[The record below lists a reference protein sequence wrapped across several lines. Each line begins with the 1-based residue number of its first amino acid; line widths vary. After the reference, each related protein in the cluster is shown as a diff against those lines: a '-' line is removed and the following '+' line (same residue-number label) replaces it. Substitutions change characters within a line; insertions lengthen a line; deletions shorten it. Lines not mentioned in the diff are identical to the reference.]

1 MNNRLKI
8 ARQLIK
14 LARNLIQE
22 STLSQQNILHELKKI
37 NINEY
42 RLFTQV
48 HDGQWIAY
56 PVNRNADLPDIY
68 VVLKDGKLKCGYNF
82 IDSEQLDYEGTP
94 QSSIVGLLQEMYIL
108 KDKIDNIV
116 VNLKNEQLDEEGK
129 EGEGEGENGGE
140 ENGGEENG
148 GSEDGGDE
156 ELDMDLDLDSGQEQ
170 TSQE

>member
-8 ARQLIK
+8 ARQLIR
-14 LARNLIQE
+14 LAKNLVQE
-22 STLSQQNILHELKKI
+22 STLSQQNILNELKKI

-48 HDGQWIAY
+48 HDGEWIAY

-68 VVLKDGKLKCGYNF
+68 VVLKDNKLYCGYNF

-94 QSSIVGLLQEMYIL
+94 QQSIVGLLQQIYVL

-116 VNLKNEQLDEEGK
+116 VNLKNEQLDEEGDE
-129 EGEGEGENGGE
+129 EGED
-140 ENGGEENG
+140 
-148 GSEDGGDE
+148 SEGGDQDSE
-156 ELDMDLDLDSGQEQ
+156 EQGGQDEEQSDLDSTEEQE
-170 TSQE
+170 SQQ

>member
-8 ARQLIK
+8 ARQLIR
-14 LARNLIQE
+14 LANNLIQE
-22 STLSQQNILHELKKI
+22 SSLSQQNILHELKKI

-48 HDGQWIAY
+48 HEGEWIAY

-68 VVLKDGKLKCGYNF
+68 VVLKDNKLYCGYNF

-94 QSSIVGLLQEMYIL
+94 QQSIVGLLQQIYVL

-129 EGEGEGENGGE
+129 EGEEGEDEGGD
-140 ENGGEENG
+140 
-148 GSEDGGDE
+148 SEDSEESGDSEDE